1 MNLEHL
7 LQRAD
12 IWRAGSHVDH
22 ASSARPVVAS
32 GHPALDTQLP
42 GGGWPLGALT
52 ELLYEHAGIGEL
64 QLLLPAFASL
74 THQKRWLAWVGPPW
88 LPYAP
93 ALANAGVRLEH
104 VLMVQVDAAKSALW
118 AMEQALRSGVCGAVL
133 GWPRHVDMPV
143 LRRLQLAAESGRAMA
158 ILFRP
163 LLQAEQASAAALR
176 LQLTPTAD
184 GLQVHVLKR
193 RGSRHAQP
201 ISITTNHHAVA

>member
-52 ELLYEHAGIGEL
+52 ELLCEHSGIGEL

-93 ALANAGVRLEH
+93 ALASAGVRLER
-104 VLMVQVDAAKSALW
+104 VLMVQVDAEKSALW

-133 GWPRHVDMPV
+133 GWPRHADMPV

-158 ILFRP
+158 VLFRP

-176 LQLTPTAD
+176 LQLAPTAG
-184 GLQVHVLKR
+184 GLQVHILKR

-201 ISITTNHHAVA
+201 ISITANHHAVA